1 MCDPNNSQNKHKAI
15 SFIELVIVVMIIG
28 ILAGVSI
35 PRYASFLSTQRVES
49 AARKIK
55 MDLQFA
61 KNRAR
66 ISSSNRIIEFDVIN
80 NSYRIVGM
88 NDLNHKANEYQV
100 FLDKPPYHAELVSAD
115 FNTTAKV
122 TFDGYGV
129 PDNNGTIVVQVGN
142 NIEIINIYRPD
153 NLVNPSPEIK

>member
-1 MCDPNNSQNKHKAI
+1 MCNPNNMHSKRKAI
-15 SFIELVIVVMIIG
+15 SFIELVIVVIIIG

-35 PRYASFLSTQRVES
+35 PRYGSFLATQRVES

-66 ISSSNRIIEFDVIN
+66 ISSSIRTIEFDVIN
-80 NSYRIVGM
+80 NSYRILGM

-100 FLDKPPYHAELVSAD
+100 FLDKPPYRATLVSVD
-115 FNTTAKV
+115 FNATDKV

-142 NIEIINIYRPD
+142 NIETIYINKPD
-153 NLVNPSPEIK
+153 NLLNPPPEL

>member
-1 MCDPNNSQNKHKAI
+1 MCNSNNMHHKHKAI
-15 SFIELVIVVMIIG
+15 SFIELVIVVVIIG

-66 ISSSNRIIEFDVIN
+66 ISSSIRTVEFDVLN

-88 NDLNHKANEYQV
+88 SDFNHKANEYQV
-100 FLDKPPYHAELVSAD
+100 FLDKPPYSAELVSVD
-115 FNTTAKV
+115 FSATAKV

-129 PDNNGTIVVQVGN
+129 PDNSGTIVIQVGN
-142 NIEIINIYRPD
+142 NIETIYIYRPS
-153 NLVNPSPEIK
+153 NLVIPSPEI